1 MECAGGVGFLSIK
14 IGEVAGWDGAEGIYD
29 QKVNLDA
36 SKMTRRDSEF
46 VKVETLGR
54 GGVGYLGP
62 KEVGCWKELRGLAFE
77 EGFVVVGFVKTG
89 VGLNWTSA
97 FAGH

>member
-1 MECAGGVGFLSIK
+1 MG
-14 IGEVAGWDGAEGIYD
+14 GAEGNCD